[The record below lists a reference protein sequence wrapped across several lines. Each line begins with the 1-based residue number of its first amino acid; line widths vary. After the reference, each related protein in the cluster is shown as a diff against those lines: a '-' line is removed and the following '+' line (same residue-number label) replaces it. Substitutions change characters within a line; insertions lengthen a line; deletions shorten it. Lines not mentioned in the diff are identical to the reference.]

1 MKITLDVDCTPE
13 EARTFLGLPDL
24 SGVNRTIADEL
35 ERRTKD
41 NLDTLADPQAFWD
54 RAVTSGVSGMEAFGK
69 MFAQASRD
77 VAAKDA
83 SKG

>member
-24 SGVNRTIADEL
+24 TGVNATIATEL

-54 RAVTSGVSGMEAFGK
+54 RAVTSGVSGMEAFSK
-69 MFAQASRD
+69 MFAQA
-77 VAAKDA
+77 AKDA
-83 SKG
+83 GKG

>member
-24 SGVNRTIADEL
+24 TQVNATIAGEL

-41 NLDTLADPQAFWD
+41 NLDTLADPKAFWD
-54 RAVTSGVSGMEAFGK
+54 RALTTGAGNLEAFQSL
-69 MFAQASRD
+69 FAQA
-77 VAAKDA
+77 AKGA
-83 SKG
+83 GKG

>member
-24 SGVNRTIADEL
+24 TGVNATIASEL

-41 NLDTLADPQAFWD
+41 NLDTLADPKAFWD
-54 RAVTSGVSGMEAFGK
+54 RALSTGAGNLEAFQAL
-69 MFAQASRD
+69 FAR
-77 VAAKDA
+77 AARA
-83 SKG
+83 E

>member
-1 MKITLDVDCTPE
+1 MKITLDVDCSPE

-24 SGVNRTIADEL
+24 TGVNRTIADEL

-69 MFAQASRD
+69 MFAQA
-77 VAAKDA
+77 AKDA

>member
-24 SGVNRTIADEL
+24 TSVNQTIANEL

-54 RAVTSGVSGMEAFGK
+54 QVVTSGVSGMDAINK
-69 MFAQASRD
+69 IFAQ
-77 VAAKDA
+77 AAKDA